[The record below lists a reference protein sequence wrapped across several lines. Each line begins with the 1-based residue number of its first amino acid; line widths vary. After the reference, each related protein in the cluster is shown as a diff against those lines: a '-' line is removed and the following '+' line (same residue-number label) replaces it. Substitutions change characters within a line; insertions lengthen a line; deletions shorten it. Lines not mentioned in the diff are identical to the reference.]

1 MPSRLL
7 RIAMLLLMLVLAG
20 CSSVPENTHNESHP
34 NDPLEGFNRAMWKIN
49 YDYLDPYLARPV
61 SLAYVDYVPSPLRR
75 GLANFLS
82 NLDEPASM
90 VNNLIMGNGEK
101 ALDHFNRF
109 WLNSTF
115 GLLGLIDIAS
125 EAGIR
130 KHDDKQFGDAIG
142 YYGVGNGPYLMVPGY
157 GPYTVREV
165 ADTVDGWYVPLAYLN
180 IWGSIG
186 KWAVQG
192 METRAALVPQEAML
206 QRSPDP
212 YALTREV
219 YLQRR
224 DFKAERD
231 TEHYDTDQE
240 DFLDDYLDGGF

>member
-1 MPSRLL
+1 MTMPSRLL

-20 CSSVPENTHNESHP
+20 CNSVPENPHNESHP

-130 KHDDKQFGDAIG
+130 KHDDKQFGDA
-142 YYGVGNGPYLMVPGY
+142 
-157 GPYTVREV
+157 
-165 ADTVDGWYVPLAYLN
+165 
-180 IWGSIG
+180 
-186 KWAVQG
+186 
-192 METRAALVPQEAML
+192 
-206 QRSPDP
+206 
-212 YALTREV
+212 
-219 YLQRR
+219 
-224 DFKAERD
+224 
-231 TEHYDTDQE
+231 
-240 DFLDDYLDGGF
+240 